1 MASFAL
7 PVAGSYSQVS
17 VLLAEDHPV
26 NRMAV
31 EYILETLPVSV
42 VSVSDGAQAV
52 EAGASEA
59 SVKVIDAEDIPIAY
73 LPGKARRVRVRVVG
87 DIGFA

>member
-1 MASFAL
+1 MTGIILDAVLMLLLVGAVGYGIRLEKKLVAL
-7 PVAGSYSQVS
+7 RQGQ
-17 VLLAEDHPV
+17 LAF
-26 NRMAV
+26 
-31 EYILETLPVSV
+31 
-42 VSVSDGAQAV
+42 AQAV